1 MEAARCPST
10 AEQMKKEWHI
20 YNEILLSHER
30 EQNSA
35 TCSNMDGP
43 RDAPAKSVRER
54 QTPYDLTFT
63 WNLKYD
69 ADEPVTDL

>member
-1 MEAARCPST
+1 
-10 AEQMKKEWHI
+10 
-20 YNEILLSHER
+20 
-30 EQNSA
+30 
-35 TCSNMDGP
+35 MDGP